1 MHSEAPADRF
11 VLVRSTV
18 AGTRVR
24 QLDWLMMPNAARSR
38 NGRGG
43 AVAISFASHLS
54 IKVPKPKAPLS

>member
-11 VLVRSTV
+11 VLVCSTV

-24 QLDWLMMPNAARSR
+24 QLDWPMVPNAARCR

-54 IKVPKPKAPLS
+54 IEVPKLKGFLS